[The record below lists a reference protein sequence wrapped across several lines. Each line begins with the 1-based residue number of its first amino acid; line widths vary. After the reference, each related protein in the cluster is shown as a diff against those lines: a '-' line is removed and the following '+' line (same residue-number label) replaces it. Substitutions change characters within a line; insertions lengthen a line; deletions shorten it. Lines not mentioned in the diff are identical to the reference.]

1 MRMKLSHLITSFS
14 LTLVLLVIFEIIT
27 STLLPAFGWTEHRLA
42 FNVLVILFMAIR
54 LNSPVL
60 PWLIMILQFV
70 HSAFSIE
77 GWALGTLAGIIVMI
91 VANYLKELL
100 QLTTPIIAMFTAL
113 FFQVV
118 WFLTVATV
126 LCLKIS
132 SFEKFGVI
140 VWSFVPGSIVLAIL
154 SPLIFGLMNLIWRVP
169 AEGFSSGVEI

>member
-1 MRMKLSHLITSFS
+1 MKLSHLITSFS
-14 LTLVLLVIFEIIT
+14 LTLILMIVFEVIT
-27 STLLPAFGWTEHRLA
+27 SSLLPALGWFEYRLA
-42 FNVLVILFMAIR
+42 LNVLVILFLAIR
-54 LNSPVL
+54 LNAPIL
-60 PWLIMILQFV
+60 PWLIMTLQFV

-100 QLTTPIIAMFTAL
+100 QLTTPIVAMLTAL
-113 FFQVV
+113 FFQFV
-118 WFLTVATV
+118 WFLTVAVV

-132 SFEKFGVI
+132 SFEKFGMI

>member
-1 MRMKLSHLITSFS
+1 MKLSHLLTSFS
-14 LTLVLLVIFEIIT
+14 FTLMLMVIFEIIT
-27 STLLPAFGWTEHRLA
+27 STFLPAIGWVEYRLA
-42 FNVLVILFMAIR
+42 FNVLIILFMAIR
-54 LNSPVL
+54 LNAPIL

-100 QLTTPIIAMFTAL
+100 QLTTPVIAMFTAL

-118 WFLTVATV
+118 WFMTVAVV

-132 SFEKFGVI
+132 SFDKFGVI
-140 VWSFVPGSIVLAIL
+140 VWSFVPGSIILAIL
-154 SPLIFGLMNLIWRVP
+154 SPLIFALMNFIWRVP

>member
-1 MRMKLSHLITSFS
+1 MKLSHLLISFG
-14 LTLVLLVIFEIIT
+14 LTLALMTIFEIIT
-27 STLLPAFGWTEHRLA
+27 SSVLPALGWYESRIAL
-42 FNVLVILFMAIR
+42 NVLVILFLAIR
-54 LNSPVL
+54 LNAPIL

-113 FFQVV
+113 FFQFV
-118 WFLTVATV
+118 WFMTVAIV

-132 SFEKFGVI
+132 SFEKFGMI

-154 SPLIFGLMNLIWRVP
+154 SPLIFGLLNLIWRVP
-169 AEGFSSGVEI
+169 AEGFSPGVEI